1 MKYYSILF
9 ALLLTILNACNDS
22 KEPEAVAAPP
32 EPADQVTLTDEQ
44 MSQAGIEVGYGTDTV
59 ISNELLVNGVVDV
72 PPQNIVS
79 VSFPL
84 GGYLKTTELLPGMQV
99 RRGQVI
105 ARIEDPALV
114 QLQQDYL
121 VAKARLPYL
130 EADFQ
135 RQKTLNESKVS
146 ADKVYQQVSADYAAQ
161 KALVSGLAAKLRLVN
176 INPDR
181 LSDTQI
187 MRNVPLYS
195 PINGYV
201 SKVNV
206 NIGKYVNPADVL
218 FELINPADL
227 HAALT
232 VFEKD
237 LPYVRPKQEVKLFF
251 VEDPDIAYDA
261 EVLLVTKNVDDNRSA
276 LVHCHFETQ
285 PKQLLPGMFLK
296 AKIQEDKRPGFLVPE
311 DAVVHYGQTDYVI
324 EELSNLRFRLMPVD
338 LGPRQ
343 DKQIAVTALQGD
355 LKNRKLVI
363 KNAYAVLAQMMNKA
377 EE

>member
-1 MKYYSILF
+1 M
-9 ALLLTILNACNDS
+9 AGLLACKNA
-22 KEPEAVAAPP
+22 EQPVIAAAPP
-32 EPADQVTLTDEQ
+32 EPADQVTLTEEQ
-44 MSQAGIEVGYGTDTV
+44 INQAGIQVGYGKDTL

-84 GGYLKTTELLPGMQV
+84 GGYLKTTDLLPGMQV

-121 VAKARLPYL
+121 VAKARIPYL
-130 EADFQ
+130 EADVQ
-135 RQKTLNESKVS
+135 RQKTLNDSKVS

-181 LSDTQI
+181 LSDTEI
-187 MRNVPLYS
+187 MRNVPVYS

-251 VEDPDIAYDA
+251 VEAPDVAYDG

-296 AKIQEDKRPGFLVPE
+296 AKIQEDQRPGFLVPE
-311 DAVVHYGQTDYVI
+311 DAVVRYGETEYLV
-324 EELSNLRFRLMPVD
+324 EEIAPRKFRLRPVTI
-338 LGPRQ
+338 GPRHEGMA
-343 DKQIAVTALQGD
+343 AVSALQGE
-355 LKNRKLVI
+355 LKDKKFVLV
-363 KNAYAVLAQMMNKA
+363 NAYAVLAQMMNKP